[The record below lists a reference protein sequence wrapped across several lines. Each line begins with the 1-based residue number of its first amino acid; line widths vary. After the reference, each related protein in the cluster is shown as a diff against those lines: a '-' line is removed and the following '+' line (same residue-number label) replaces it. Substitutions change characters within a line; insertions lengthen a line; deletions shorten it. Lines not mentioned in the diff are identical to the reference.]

1 MTEEGMKKLRSLLR
15 GYLERPSKAQPDL
28 KPTPDEGERRRRAC
42 GERLQQVVRSVLV
55 DCSAELRDAGHEA
68 AVDDRTDAANA
79 YPSVAL
85 AFTPRVPGRTT
96 LTSVLTFRYDPRRGV
111 AVGRDIKPAPQKGR
125 VVTSSTDRIGTMRV
139 EAVTADWVESKT
151 LSFIEAVLKVN

>member
-1 MTEEGMKKLRSLLR
+1 MTGEGIKKLRSLLQSY
-15 GYLERPSKAQPDL
+15 GQRPSKAQPEV
-28 KPTPDEGERRRRAC
+28 KPTPDEGERRRRVC
-42 GERLQQVVRSVLV
+42 GERLQQVVRPVLV
-55 DCSAELRDAGHEA
+55 ECSAELRDAGQES
-68 AVDDRTDAANA
+68 AVDDHTDTANA

-85 AFTPRVPGRTT
+85 AFTPRAPGRTT

-111 AVGRDIKPAPQKGR
+111 AVARDIKPAPQKGR

-139 EAVTADWVESKT
+139 EAVTAEWVESKT